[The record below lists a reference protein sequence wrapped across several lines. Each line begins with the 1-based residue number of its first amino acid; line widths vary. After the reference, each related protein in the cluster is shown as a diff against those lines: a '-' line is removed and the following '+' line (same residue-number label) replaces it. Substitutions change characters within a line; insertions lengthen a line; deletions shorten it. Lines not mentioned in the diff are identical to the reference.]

1 MIDIDKVI
9 ILENYSIYRK
19 TMLVYFIFITI
30 IDPNIP
36 INTPILDNSSAL

>member
-19 TMLVYFIFITI
+19 TMLVYFTFIAI
-30 IDPNIP
+30 K
-36 INTPILDNSSAL
+36 LGLSKH